1 MLSEELKTRIEH
13 LVDTHSVR
21 FGAWLY
27 WRTNGHL
34 LHLWHRRALIL
45 TATGRRS
52 GLPRAVIV
60 QFFPDGQDMIV
71 VADNSGLPT
80 HPAWYFNLKAH
91 PEARVE
97 VEGRT
102 LEVRAEE
109 LSPEE
114 AAAFWPRV
122 LDTAPDYARYPRR
135 TTRGIP
141 LLRLIPVGGG
151 GQAT

>member
-13 LVDTHSVR
+13 LVDTSAVG
-21 FGAWLY
+21 FGAWIY
-27 WRTNGHL
+27 RRTNGRL

-52 GLPRAVIV
+52 GLPRTVIV

-71 VADNSGLPT
+71 VAANSGLPT
-80 HPAWYFNLKAH
+80 HPGWYFNLKAH
-91 PEARVE
+91 PKARVE

-102 LEVRAEE
+102 LEVRAEQ

-122 LDTAPDYARYPRR
+122 LATAPDYARYPRR
-135 TTRGIP
+135 TSRVIP
-141 LLRLIPVGGG
+141 LLRLIPVGGSG
-151 GQAT
+151 HGS